1 MEPIRQLHDNFQ
13 PQSKLIIFCDGKILY
28 DHDKKT
34 YCFEPK
40 DLNTLDSYSPFLS
53 IAKDTLLDEYY
64 YSIEIAP
71 NTDILGIFMDPAK
84 IEFTDFRTTL
94 SFIDPSDF
102 KLISRASILIN
113 WKAANQF
120 CSTCGNKT
128 LFNSKEG
135 APDCECLA
143 PPRYPIISPCII
155 TLIHDKDRILLGRS
169 KFFPPNMFSTLA
181 GFIEA
186 GENAEE
192 ALVRE
197 VMEEVNVKVS
207 DFLQKNRLYEI
218 LGLFILF
225 IVGIMLISE
234 GAHKAHLKL
243 FGNEVMPM
251 TKTTFYFVIAIL
263 VIIDIVQGKYQ
274 KKLMAKKQ

>member
-53 IAKDTLLDEYY
+53 IAKDALVDEYY

-207 DFLQKNRLYEI
+207 EI
-218 LGLFILF
+218 KYYGSQSWPFPSQLMLGYFCKYVEGEIKLNDAELEEARWFHLDDLPMIPPDSS
-225 IVGIMLISE
+225 ISGQLIRSYISD
-234 GAHKAHLKL
+234 HLKL
-243 FGNEVMPM
+243 
-251 TKTTFYFVIAIL
+251 
-263 VIIDIVQGKYQ
+263 
-274 KKLMAKKQ
+274 

>member
-102 KLISRASILIN
+102 KLISRASILVN

-207 DFLQKNRLYEI
+207 DIKYYGSQSWPFPSQLMLGYFCKYVEGEI
-218 LGLFILF
+218 KLNDAELEEARWFHLDDLPMIPPDSSISGQ
-225 IVGIMLISE
+225 LIRSYISD
-234 GAHKAHLKL
+234 HLKL
-243 FGNEVMPM
+243 
-251 TKTTFYFVIAIL
+251 
-263 VIIDIVQGKYQ
+263 
-274 KKLMAKKQ
+274 

>member
-28 DHDKKT
+28 DHYKKT

-71 NTDILGIFMDPAK
+71 NSDILGIFMDPAR

-102 KLISRASILIN
+102 KLISRASVLIN
-113 WKAANQF
+113 WKAANKF

-207 DFLQKNRLYEI
+207 EI
-218 LGLFILF
+218 KYYGSQSWPFPSQLMLGYFCKYVEGEIKLNDAELEEARWFHLDDLPMIPPDSS
-225 IVGIMLISE
+225 ISGQLIRSYISD
-234 GAHKAHLKL
+234 HLKL
-243 FGNEVMPM
+243 
-251 TKTTFYFVIAIL
+251 
-263 VIIDIVQGKYQ
+263 
-274 KKLMAKKQ
+274 

>member
-102 KLISRASILIN
+102 KLISRASILVN

-207 DFLQKNRLYEI
+207 EI
-218 LGLFILF
+218 KYYGSQSWPFPSQLMLGYFCKYVEGEIKLNDAELEEARWFHLDDLPMIPPDSS
-225 IVGIMLISE
+225 ISGQLIRSYISD
-234 GAHKAHLKL
+234 HLKL
-243 FGNEVMPM
+243 
-251 TKTTFYFVIAIL
+251 
-263 VIIDIVQGKYQ
+263 
-274 KKLMAKKQ
+274 

>member
-53 IAKDTLLDEYY
+53 IAKDTLLDKYY

-71 NTDILGIFMDPAK
+71 NTDILGIFIDPAK

-207 DFLQKNRLYEI
+207 DIKYYGSQSWPFPSQLMLGYFCKYVEGEI
-218 LGLFILF
+218 KLNDAELEEARWFHLDDLPMIPPDSSISGQ
-225 IVGIMLISE
+225 LIRSYISD
-234 GAHKAHLKL
+234 HLKL
-243 FGNEVMPM
+243 
-251 TKTTFYFVIAIL
+251 
-263 VIIDIVQGKYQ
+263 
-274 KKLMAKKQ
+274 

>member
-94 SFIDPSDF
+94 SFIDPSNF
-102 KLISRASILIN
+102 KLISRASILVN

-207 DFLQKNRLYEI
+207 DIKYYGSQSWPFPSQLMLGYFCKYVEGEI
-218 LGLFILF
+218 KLNDAELEEARWFHLNDLPMIPPDSSISGQ
-225 IVGIMLISE
+225 LIRSYISD
-234 GAHKAHLKL
+234 HLKL
-243 FGNEVMPM
+243 
-251 TKTTFYFVIAIL
+251 
-263 VIIDIVQGKYQ
+263 
-274 KKLMAKKQ
+274 

>member
-135 APDCECLA
+135 APDCECIA

-207 DFLQKNRLYEI
+207 EI
-218 LGLFILF
+218 KYYGSQSWPFPSQLMLGYFCKYVEGEIKLNDAELEEARWFHLDDLPMIPPDSS
-225 IVGIMLISE
+225 ISGQLIRSYISD
-234 GAHKAHLKL
+234 HLKL
-243 FGNEVMPM
+243 
-251 TKTTFYFVIAIL
+251 
-263 VIIDIVQGKYQ
+263 Q
-274 KKLMAKKQ
+274 

>member
-13 PQSKLIIFCDGKILY
+13 LQSKLIIFCDGKILY

-94 SFIDPSDF
+94 SFIDPSNF
-102 KLISRASILIN
+102 KLISRASILVN

-135 APDCECLA
+135 APDCECIA

-207 DFLQKNRLYEI
+207 DIKYYGSQSWPFPSQLMLGYFCKYVEGEI
-218 LGLFILF
+218 KLNDAELEEARWFHLDDLPMIPPDSSISGQ
-225 IVGIMLISE
+225 LIRSYISD
-234 GAHKAHLKL
+234 HLKL
-243 FGNEVMPM
+243 
-251 TKTTFYFVIAIL
+251 
-263 VIIDIVQGKYQ
+263 
-274 KKLMAKKQ
+274 

>member
-94 SFIDPSDF
+94 SFIDPSNF
-102 KLISRASILIN
+102 KLISRASILVN

-207 DFLQKNRLYEI
+207 EI
-218 LGLFILF
+218 KYYGSQSWPFPSQLMLGYFCKYVEGEIKLNDAELEEARWFHLNDLPMIPPDSS
-225 IVGIMLISE
+225 ISGQLIRSYISD
-234 GAHKAHLKL
+234 HLKL
-243 FGNEVMPM
+243 
-251 TKTTFYFVIAIL
+251 
-263 VIIDIVQGKYQ
+263 
-274 KKLMAKKQ
+274 

>member
-135 APDCECLA
+135 APDCECIA

-207 DFLQKNRLYEI
+207 EI
-218 LGLFILF
+218 KYYGSQSWPFPSQLMLGYFCKYVEGEIKLNDAELEEARWFHLDDLPMIPPDSS
-225 IVGIMLISE
+225 ISGQLIRSYISD
-234 GAHKAHLKL
+234 HLKL
-243 FGNEVMPM
+243 
-251 TKTTFYFVIAIL
+251 
-263 VIIDIVQGKYQ
+263 
-274 KKLMAKKQ
+274 

>member
-1 MEPIRQLHDNFQ
+1 MEPIRQLHDNFKS
-13 PQSKLIIFCDGKILY
+13 QSKLIIFCDGKILY

-207 DFLQKNRLYEI
+207 DIKYYGSQSWPFPSQLMLGYFCKYVEGEI
-218 LGLFILF
+218 KLNDAELEEARWFHLNDLPMIPPDSSISGQ
-225 IVGIMLISE
+225 LIRSYISD
-234 GAHKAHLKL
+234 HLKL
-243 FGNEVMPM
+243 
-251 TKTTFYFVIAIL
+251 
-263 VIIDIVQGKYQ
+263 
-274 KKLMAKKQ
+274 

>member
-207 DFLQKNRLYEI
+207 DIKYYSSQSWPFPSQLMLGYFCKYVEGEI
-218 LGLFILF
+218 KLNDAELEEARWFHLDDLPMIPPDTSISGQ
-225 IVGIMLISE
+225 LIRSYISDRS
-234 GAHKAHLKL
+234 KL
-243 FGNEVMPM
+243 
-251 TKTTFYFVIAIL
+251 
-263 VIIDIVQGKYQ
+263 
-274 KKLMAKKQ
+274 

>member
-207 DFLQKNRLYEI
+207 EI
-218 LGLFILF
+218 KYYGSQSWPFPSQLMLGYFCKYVEGEIKLNDAELEDARWFHLDDLPMIPPDSS
-225 IVGIMLISE
+225 ISGQLIRSYISD
-234 GAHKAHLKL
+234 HLKL
-243 FGNEVMPM
+243 
-251 TKTTFYFVIAIL
+251 
-263 VIIDIVQGKYQ
+263 
-274 KKLMAKKQ
+274 

>member
-94 SFIDPSDF
+94 SFIDPSNF

-113 WKAANQF
+113 WKASNQF

-207 DFLQKNRLYEI
+207 DIKYYGSQSWPFPSQLMLGYFCKYVEGEI
-218 LGLFILF
+218 KLNDAELEEARWFHLDDLPMIPPDSSISGQ
-225 IVGIMLISE
+225 LIRSYISD
-234 GAHKAHLKL
+234 HLKL
-243 FGNEVMPM
+243 
-251 TKTTFYFVIAIL
+251 
-263 VIIDIVQGKYQ
+263 
-274 KKLMAKKQ
+274 

>member
-40 DLNTLDSYSPFLS
+40 DLNTLDSYSPFLT

-143 PPRYPIISPCII
+143 SPRYPIISPCII

-207 DFLQKNRLYEI
+207 EI
-218 LGLFILF
+218 KYFGSQSWPFPSQLMLGYFCKYVEGEIKLNDAELEEARWFHLDDLPMIPPDSS
-225 IVGIMLISE
+225 ISGQLIRSYISD
-234 GAHKAHLKL
+234 HLKL
-243 FGNEVMPM
+243 
-251 TKTTFYFVIAIL
+251 
-263 VIIDIVQGKYQ
+263 
-274 KKLMAKKQ
+274 

>member
-102 KLISRASILIN
+102 KLISRASILVN

-155 TLIHDKDRILLGRS
+155 TLIHDEDRILLGRS

-207 DFLQKNRLYEI
+207 EI
-218 LGLFILF
+218 KYYGSQSWPFPSQLMLGYFCKYVEGEIKLNDAELEEARWFHLDDLPMIPPDSS
-225 IVGIMLISE
+225 ISGQLIRSYISD
-234 GAHKAHLKL
+234 HLKL
-243 FGNEVMPM
+243 
-251 TKTTFYFVIAIL
+251 
-263 VIIDIVQGKYQ
+263 
-274 KKLMAKKQ
+274 

>member
-94 SFIDPSDF
+94 SFIDPSNF
-102 KLISRASILIN
+102 KLISRASILVN

-207 DFLQKNRLYEI
+207 DIKYYGSQSWPFPSQLMLGYFCKYVEGEI
-218 LGLFILF
+218 KLNDAELEEARWFHLDDLPMIPPDSSISGQ
-225 IVGIMLISE
+225 LIRSYISD
-234 GAHKAHLKL
+234 HLKL
-243 FGNEVMPM
+243 
-251 TKTTFYFVIAIL
+251 
-263 VIIDIVQGKYQ
+263 
-274 KKLMAKKQ
+274 

>member
-40 DLNTLDSYSPFLS
+40 DLNTLDNYSPFLS

-207 DFLQKNRLYEI
+207 EI
-218 LGLFILF
+218 KYYGSQSWPFPSQLMLGYFCKYVEGEIKLNDAELEEARWFHLDDLPMIPPDSS
-225 IVGIMLISE
+225 ISGQLIRSYISDR
-234 GAHKAHLKL
+234 LKL
-243 FGNEVMPM
+243 
-251 TKTTFYFVIAIL
+251 
-263 VIIDIVQGKYQ
+263 
-274 KKLMAKKQ
+274 

>member
-1 MEPIRQLHDNFQ
+1 MEPIRQLHDNFK

-71 NTDILGIFMDPAK
+71 NTDILGIFIDPAK

-207 DFLQKNRLYEI
+207 DIKYYGSQSWPFPSQLMLGYFCKYVEGEI
-218 LGLFILF
+218 KLNDAELEEARWFHLDDLPMIPPDSSISGQ
-225 IVGIMLISE
+225 LIRSYISD
-234 GAHKAHLKL
+234 HLKL
-243 FGNEVMPM
+243 
-251 TKTTFYFVIAIL
+251 
-263 VIIDIVQGKYQ
+263 
-274 KKLMAKKQ
+274 

>member
-135 APDCECLA
+135 APDCECIA

-207 DFLQKNRLYEI
+207 EI
-218 LGLFILF
+218 KYYGSQSWPFPSQLMLGYFCKYVEGEIKLNDAELEEARWFHLDDLPMIPPDSS
-225 IVGIMLISE
+225 ISGQLIRSYISDR
-234 GAHKAHLKL
+234 LKL
-243 FGNEVMPM
+243 
-251 TKTTFYFVIAIL
+251 
-263 VIIDIVQGKYQ
+263 
-274 KKLMAKKQ
+274 

>member
-53 IAKDTLLDEYY
+53 IAKDTLLDKYY

-94 SFIDPSDF
+94 SFINPSDF

-186 GENAEE
+186 GQNAEE

-207 DFLQKNRLYEI
+207 DIKYYGSQSWPFPSQLMLGYFCKYVEGEI
-218 LGLFILF
+218 KLNDAELEEARWFHLDDLPMIPPDSSISGQ
-225 IVGIMLISE
+225 LIRSYISD
-234 GAHKAHLKL
+234 HLKL
-243 FGNEVMPM
+243 
-251 TKTTFYFVIAIL
+251 
-263 VIIDIVQGKYQ
+263 
-274 KKLMAKKQ
+274 

>member
-71 NTDILGIFMDPAK
+71 NTDILGIFIDPAK

-207 DFLQKNRLYEI
+207 DIKYYGSQSWPFPSQLMLGYFCKYVEGEI
-218 LGLFILF
+218 KLNDAELEEARWFHLDDLPMIPPDSSISGQ
-225 IVGIMLISE
+225 LIRSYISD
-234 GAHKAHLKL
+234 HLKL
-243 FGNEVMPM
+243 
-251 TKTTFYFVIAIL
+251 
-263 VIIDIVQGKYQ
+263 
-274 KKLMAKKQ
+274 

>member
-94 SFIDPSDF
+94 SFIDPSNF
-102 KLISRASILIN
+102 KLISRASILVN

-207 DFLQKNRLYEI
+207 EI
-218 LGLFILF
+218 KYYGSQSWPFPSQLMLGYFCKYVEGEIKLNDAELEEARWFHLDDLPMIPPDSS
-225 IVGIMLISE
+225 ISGQLIRSYISD
-234 GAHKAHLKL
+234 HLKL
-243 FGNEVMPM
+243 
-251 TKTTFYFVIAIL
+251 
-263 VIIDIVQGKYQ
+263 
-274 KKLMAKKQ
+274 

>member
-40 DLNTLDSYSPFLS
+40 DLNTLDNYSPFLS

-135 APDCECLA
+135 APDCECIA

-207 DFLQKNRLYEI
+207 EI
-218 LGLFILF
+218 KYYGSQSWPFPSQLMLGYFCKYVEGEIKLNDAELEEARWFHLDDLPMIPPDSS
-225 IVGIMLISE
+225 ISGQLIRSYISD
-234 GAHKAHLKL
+234 HLKL
-243 FGNEVMPM
+243 
-251 TKTTFYFVIAIL
+251 
-263 VIIDIVQGKYQ
+263 
-274 KKLMAKKQ
+274 

>member
-207 DFLQKNRLYEI
+207 EI
-218 LGLFILF
+218 KYYGSQSWPFPSQLMLGYFCKYVEGEIKLNDAELEEARWFHLDDLPMIPPDSS
-225 IVGIMLISE
+225 ISGQLIRSYISD
-234 GAHKAHLKL
+234 HLKL
-243 FGNEVMPM
+243 W
-251 TKTTFYFVIAIL
+251 
-263 VIIDIVQGKYQ
+263 
-274 KKLMAKKQ
+274 

>member
-135 APDCECLA
+135 APDCECFA

-207 DFLQKNRLYEI
+207 EI
-218 LGLFILF
+218 KYYGSQSWPFPSQLMLGYFCKYVEGEIKLNDAELEEARWFHLDDLPMIPPDSS
-225 IVGIMLISE
+225 ISGQLIRSYISD
-234 GAHKAHLKL
+234 HLKL
-243 FGNEVMPM
+243 
-251 TKTTFYFVIAIL
+251 
-263 VIIDIVQGKYQ
+263 
-274 KKLMAKKQ
+274 